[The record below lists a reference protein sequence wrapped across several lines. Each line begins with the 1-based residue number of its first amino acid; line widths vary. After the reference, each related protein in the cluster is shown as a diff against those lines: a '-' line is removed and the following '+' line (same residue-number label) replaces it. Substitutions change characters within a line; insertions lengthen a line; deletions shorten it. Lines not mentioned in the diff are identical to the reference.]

1 MVTSY
6 EQSNKEVT
14 TFFTWLNYLPI
25 RMCVHREWTTLL
37 FQHW

>member
-14 TFFTWLNYLPI
+14 TLFTWLNYL
-25 RMCVHREWTTLL
+25 
-37 FQHW
+37 